1 MARSATTLPSLTDH
15 LSSLIVNNNSSA
27 SSTNAGL
34 PRVRGAAAVRRWFAL
49 AEESLEAHRS
59 RLDRI
64 NVYPVA
70 DSDTGANMLA
80 TIRSC
85 RAAVEQTDS
94 DDLGTLLAA
103 AGAEAMASAQGNSGT
118 LLAVLISGISEPL
131 KGHPRLTLPSLRHC
145 FERASL
151 RGWSALSQPME
162 GTMLSVLDA
171 ARDEARD
178 QASAAAEPES
188 RAALE
193 QAMDP
198 VVQAARRAVVRTQQ
212 QLDVLTRA
220 GVVDSGGLGL
230 LIVLLALSA
239 AIRSEKMDDSTLQ
252 GLSGWDMSETDAAA
266 SFSSSADSAD
276 EKVCGSQGVELM
288 CTVRLDPLGAASLR
302 HRLDELG
309 ESVIITPIGA
319 EPAEDGSLRWRIHV
333 HTDDVDSTLAAV
345 EEAGPLE
352 GSSTA
357 PLHS

>member
-1 MARSATTLPSLTDH
+1 M
-15 LSSLIVNNNSSA
+15 
-27 SSTNAGL
+27 
-34 PRVRGAAAVRRWFAL
+34 RRWFAL
-49 AEESLEAHRS
+49 AEKSLETHRS

-85 RAAVEQTDS
+85 RTAVEQKDS
-94 DDLGTLLAA
+94 EDLGTLLAA

-131 KGHPRLTLPSLRHC
+131 SGQPRLTLPALRHC

-171 ARDEARD
+171 ARDEARA
-178 QASAAAEPES
+178 QASAAAEPDS

-198 VVQAARRAVVRTQQ
+198 VIQAARGAVVRTQQ
-212 QLDVLTRA
+212 QLEVLTRA

-239 AIRSEKMDDSTLQ
+239 AIRSESMDDSTLE
-252 GLSGWDMSETDAAA
+252 GLSGWNMTESDSAA
-266 SFSSSADSAD
+266 SRRLSQDSAA
-276 EKVCGSQGVELM
+276 EAGCGAAGVELM

-319 EPAEDGSLRWRIHV
+319 EAAEDGTLRWRIHV
-333 HTDDVDSTLAAV
+333 HTDDSVSTLAAV
-345 EEAGPLE
+345 QEAGPLE
-352 GSSTA
+352 ESSTA